1 MYNANPNYEMN
12 FTILKDVNEH
22 MEGLFQRFS
31 KLLPFRIDF
40 AYRKDTPSFGHSCK
54 HSMCIE
60 IYRLLSETQTL
71 VGRILL
77 GNGIYTRQRASYS
90 FYRLSGWAT
99 SQELLSDIQAQLGD
113 IWRRIT
119 EGEGYFHLCRAKD
132 KYPVRIDH
140 VIHYSDKSAVDDL
153 RYALSYLAKQD
164 QKEHGIILRR
174 SRLSE
179 KSNRG
184 RPRLNS
190 ILPGICS
197 QL

>member
-1 MYNANPNYEMN
+1 MYNANPNYEMD
-12 FTILKDVNEH
+12 FMILKDVNEH

-40 AYRKDTPSFGHSCK
+40 AYRKDTPSFGHGCK
-54 HSMCIE
+54 HSMCME
-60 IYRLLSETQTL
+60 IYRLLSETQSMLAGYYWVMEYTQNKGL
-71 VGRILL
+71 HIHFIGYLDGQRHKNSYRIS
-77 GNGIYTRQRASYS
+77 R
-90 FYRLSGWAT
+90 
-99 SQELLSDIQAQLGD
+99 QLGD

-140 VIHYSDKSAVDDL
+140 VMHYSDKSAVDNL

-164 QKEHGIILRR
+164 QKEHGIILGR
-174 SRLSE
+174 SRLPE

-184 RPRLNS
+184 R
-190 ILPGICS
+190 
-197 QL
+197 

>member
-1 MYNANPNYEMN
+1 MYNANPNYEMD
-12 FTILKDVNEH
+12 FMILKDVNEH

-40 AYRKDTPSFGHSCK
+40 AYRKDTPSFGHSCR

-60 IYRLLSETQTL
+60 MHRLLSETQTML
-71 VGRILL
+71 AGYYWVME
-77 GNGIYTRQRASYS
+77 YTSNKGLHIHFIGY
-90 FYRLSGWAT
+90 GWAT
-99 SQELLSDIQAQLGD
+99 SQQILSDIRATGRYL
-113 IWRRIT
+113 RRIT

-174 SRLSE
+174 SRLPE
-179 KSNRG
+179 KATG
-184 RPRLNS
+184 ADHDITEL
-190 ILPGICS
+190 
-197 QL
+197 QLY